1 MLVGAPNFLSNLLL
15 VDYEVLLL
23 IGVKEMEQHTLI
35 TLCSNIFMA
44 PNQARLPAEL
54 KHINKR
60 RKRNQQ
66 GLP

>member
-35 TLCSNIFMA
+35 TLCSNIFYG
-44 PNQARLPAEL
+44 PQSS
-54 KHINKR
+54 KITR
-60 RKRNQQ
+60 RT
-66 GLP
+66 